1 MKILSPTPLYAMAF
15 PRAKAISV
23 IEDNLRP
30 VAEHLA
36 KIFCHAPSG
45 YDNKWEKDLETFF
58 YVIIRHANNITSGN
72 GKLPASVLVEK
83 LNDCA
88 VVAEA
93 NVPVT
98 FRFDKLKGLRK
109 SSKGEDLPA
118 EIAAEYLL
126 PELIAL
132 SPKIA
137 SLILQNNIL
146 LRREIAE
153 LLASTTKR
161 IRDEYLIK

>member
-1 MKILSPTPLYAMAF
+1 LWLIAWLRFSVTP
-15 PRAKAISV
+15 P
-23 IEDNLRP
+23 
-30 VAEHLA
+30 
-36 KIFCHAPSG
+36 G
-45 YDNKWEKDLETFF
+45 YDDKWEKDIETFF
-58 YVIIRHANNITSGN
+58 YVIIRHANNITSWS
-72 GKLPASVLVEK
+72 GKLPAPVLIEK

-88 VVAEA
+88 LVAEA

-98 FRFDKLKGLRK
+98 FRFDRLKGLRK
-109 SSKGEDLPA
+109 SSKNEDLPA

-146 LRREIAE
+146 LRRDIAK
-153 LLASTTKR
+153 LLADATKR
-161 IRDEYLIK
+161 IRNEYLIQ